1 LKRGHRIPAG
11 RGLWLAAACCAVLVA
26 AAGAPAAVAGTACRV
41 PGAGSEW
48 KRVAPGKLGLDPAAL
63 SDAVAFA
70 AAGSSNAA
78 AVYRHG
84 CLAATDPNA
93 AVTRGRTYESWS
105 TAKSV
110 VSLAAGRAMTL
121 GLLSPDDRV
130 GALVPEADR
139 AHGKL
144 TLRQLLEMTSGLHWN
159 FFRDYNIKGNE
170 DRIRDA
176 LTLPFDHRPGTYFE
190 YAQGTI
196 ALVAEMV
203 GRSARTDFQDF
214 LQSQL
219 FGPIGIRAG
228 SWRWGRERFGHTL
241 GFMGLQLRPRDYA
254 RIGQL
259 MLQRGAWRGRRVLD
273 ADYVELATSSS
284 PNNPAY
290 GWLWWVNSG
299 RRYIGP
305 TIEGRAAYSGRLV
318 ESAPPDMFSAIG
330 LADQLVMVIPSLDM
344 VITRSGGGAS
354 TGTGGQSAT
363 GSPAFRHE
371 LVRRVMAAVED
382 QRVRGPGPYRAPA
395 PLVPRDPRY
404 GIGHSATEA
413 EHLAAAAQTP
423 PLPPAGPAVARA
435 VQIGG
440 AALHAQPIELRAGG
454 DGHARVTLSCPRVSA
469 RACHGTLTLRR
480 NGKRV
485 GKPVRYRIARGA
497 TLRIRLPRAA
507 PGRAGLEVANLAEA
521 GPTVSEARV
530 VVKSRG
536 R

>member
-1 LKRGHRIPAG
+1 
-11 RGLWLAAACCAVLVA
+11 
-26 AAGAPAAVAGTACRV
+26 
-41 PGAGSEW
+41 
-48 KRVAPGKLGLDPAAL
+48 
-63 SDAVAFA
+63 
-70 AAGSSNAA
+70 
-78 AVYRHG
+78 
-84 CLAATDPNA
+84 
-93 AVTRGRTYESWS
+93 
-105 TAKSV
+105 
-110 VSLAAGRAMTL
+110 
-121 GLLSPDDRV
+121 
-130 GALVPEADR
+130 
-139 AHGKL
+139 
-144 TLRQLLEMTSGLHWN
+144 
-159 FFRDYNIKGNE
+159 
-170 DRIRDA
+170 
-176 LTLPFDHRPGTYFE
+176 
-190 YAQGTI
+190 
-196 ALVAEMV
+196 
-203 GRSARTDFQDF
+203 
-214 LQSQL
+214 
-219 FGPIGIRAG
+219 
-228 SWRWGRERFGHTL
+228 
-241 GFMGLQLRPRDYA
+241 
-254 RIGQL
+254 
-259 MLQRGAWRGRRVLD
+259 
-273 ADYVELATSSS
+273 
-284 PNNPAY
+284 
-290 GWLWWVNSG
+290 LWWVNSG